1 MRWSVLLSVLGCC
14 LAFAQSEP
22 ETPGLAVFDLK
33 GIDAKATDLSV
44 GLNAVVKGL
53 RELEVF
59 QVLSSEDIRQLLS
72 IERQK
77 QLLGIESDTAALLSM
92 QALGVKHFVVGS
104 VTRTDA
110 GLSAE
115 LRLLDSKDNKVVSQK
130 TVPVQQSLEQ
140 FASTLVVVSQELV
153 GALLVNEVGKL
164 LVNTR
169 EAGAEIIIDEM
180 SRGSTPLAAP
190 IQLPRGRHRLAVKKD
205 GFETRLSTV
214 VVKKG
219 QLTVEDV
226 TLVPSA
232 DYVSAYKQRN
242 GRLRIVGYAGI
253 AVAVA
258 GIAAALTLDRVFAEN
273 LFQKEFRPRQEVLE
287 AVGSGRAVDGTG
299 FTSTIGQQCF
309 SNQDECR
316 VQAQKVSQQ
325 ISVFQAASW
334 ASIGVAVLGAVGS
347 AYCFISGEDP
357 NRYAQLVAAVTP
369 SGGSI
374 GLVGHW

>member
-1 MRWSVLLSVLGCC
+1 MRWGMLLSVLGCS
-14 LAFAQSEP
+14 LAFAEP
-22 ETPGLAVFDLK
+22 ESETPGLAVFDLK
-33 GIDAKATDLSV
+33 GIDAMPTDLSV
-44 GLNAVVKGL
+44 ALNAVVKGL

-59 QVLSSEDIRQLLS
+59 QVLSSEDVRQLLS

-77 QLLGIESDTAALLSM
+77 QLLGIERDSAALLSM

-104 VTRTDA
+104 VTRTSA

-115 LRLLDSKDNKVVSQK
+115 LRLLDSKDNKVASQK
-130 TVPVQQSLEQ
+130 TVPIQPSLDKL
-140 FASTLVVVSQELV
+140 ASILVGVSQELV
-153 GALLVNEVGKL
+153 GAILVNEVGKL

-190 IQLPRGRHRLAVKKD
+190 LPLSRGRHRLAVKKD

-214 VVKKG
+214 VVRKG

-242 GRLRIVGYAGI
+242 GRLRRVGYAGI

-273 LFQKEFRPRQEVLE
+273 LFQQEFRPRQEVLE
-287 AVGSGRAVDGTG
+287 AVGAGRAVDGTA
-299 FTSTIGQQCF
+299 FTSEIGRKCF
-309 SNQDECR
+309 SNQEECR

-325 ISVFQAASW
+325 ISVLQAASW
-334 ASIGVAVLGAVGS
+334 VSVGVAVLGAVGA

-374 GLVGHW
+374 GLVGRW